1 MPGSP
6 GPQPAPDP
14 RDGRRLA
21 LVVAT
26 TRYADTSL
34 RQLRAPARDAVDLRD
49 LLADPQVGGFAV
61 TSVVDG
67 TAQQIRL
74 SVEEFLTG
82 RSLDDL
88 LVVYLSCHGLVDLRR
103 RLYFAATDTLKNRLA
118 ATGVEAQW
126 LLDQL
131 DDCRARRQVVILDC
145 CFSGAFAHGA
155 KGGDADL
162 ALGERFHGQGRGRV
176 VLTASRGSEY
186 SFEGEPVPGSAMP
199 GSVFTSALVDG
210 IRTGAADNDHD
221 GYISVDDAYA
231 YAFDQIRAADVQQT
245 PQRWLYGAEGT
256 ILLARSPAGITI
268 TPADVPEVLR
278 SGLDSSHPAI
288 RLGAVAALGEWLAD
302 DDPARVLAARLALR
316 QVADTDIP
324 RVATAAQTLLDP
336 PQSQPSPQH
345 GTPDPGTVTADPVTA
360 GRWRRLWPF
369 GRASRSLPAQ
379 PVEGATRG
387 PSRPAGSVRSRR
399 RRLVYAAAAA
409 LVVAAAGAAVTAL
422 ILDRGGPSGQAGPPA
437 GNEITAA
444 EPWRLFVTN
453 RTDDGCSVTVT
464 NTDTG
469 DPKVFAN
476 IWGEQQ
482 FQMPAA
488 GTFRWE
494 ADDPGCLVVKH
505 SGPGN
510 ATLPFSADADTGDTD
525 VFAAPK
531 APGKVVVQV
540 KEFNSYGS
548 CTFELVDAADGRRV
562 DVGTVDQGDDPRLP
576 LDPNGRTHV
585 YLARWSGCTI
595 QVSPQP

>member
-1 MPGSP
+1 MANLDGVVLQV
-6 GPQPAPDP
+6 QPAAGGDLDELMDVTGRLRAELLDLDVAAVDP
-14 RDGRRLA
+14 VSEATVPAYAMGLGSVA
-21 LVVAT
+21 GWLVVQLGT
-26 TRYADTSL
+26 VGG
-34 RQLRAPARDAVDLRD
+34 LRA
-49 LLADPQVGGFAV
+49 
-61 TSVVDG
+61 VVD
-67 TAQQIRL
+67 
-74 SVEEFLTG
+74 
-82 RSLDDL
+82 
-88 LVVYLSCHGLVDLRR
+88 VVRGW
-103 RLYFAATDTLKNRLA
+103 AARTN
-118 ATGVEAQW
+118 
-126 LLDQL
+126 
-131 DDCRARRQVVILDC
+131 
-145 CFSGAFAHGA
+145 
-155 KGGDADL
+155 
-162 ALGERFHGQGRGRV
+162 RV
-176 VLTASRGSEY
+176 VEVSCG
-186 SFEGEPVPGSAMP
+186 
-199 GSVFTSALVDG
+199 
-210 IRTGAADNDHD
+210 
-221 GYISVDDAYA
+221 
-231 YAFDQIRAADVQQT
+231 
-245 PQRWLYGAEGT
+245 
-256 ILLARSPAGITI
+256 GITI

-379 PVEGATRG
+379 PAEGATRG

-453 RTDDGCSVTVT
+453 TTGDGCSVTVT

-505 SGPGN
+505 AGPGN

-540 KEFNSYGS
+540 KEFNSYGT

-585 YLARWSGCTI
+585 YLARWSGWTI

>member
-1 MPGSP
+1 MPGLP
-6 GPQPAPDP
+6 GTQPAPDP

-74 SVEEFLTG
+74 SVEEFLSG

-199 GSVFTSALVDG
+199 GSVFTSALVAG
-210 IRTGAADNDHD
+210 IRSGAADNDHD

-268 TPADVPEVLR
+268 TPADVPETLR
-278 SGLDSSHPAI
+278 AGLDSSHPAI

-302 DDPARVLAARLALR
+302 ADPARVLAARQALR

-336 PQSQPSPQH
+336 PQSQPSPHH
-345 GTPDPGTVTADPVTA
+345 GRPGTETETPAPVPAD
-360 GRWRRLWPF
+360 RWRRLWPF

-379 PVEGATRG
+379 SAEGATRG
-387 PSRPAGSVRSRR
+387 PSRPAVTAWSRR

-409 LVVAAAGAAVTAL
+409 LVVAAAGVAVTAL

-453 RTDDGCSVTVT
+453 TTDDGCGVTVT

-482 FQMPAA
+482 FQMQAT

-505 SGPGN
+505 AGPGN
-510 ATLPFSADADTGDTD
+510 ATLPFSEDAGTGDTD

-531 APGKVVVQV
+531 APGKVIVQV
-540 KEFNSYGS
+540 KEFNSYGR
-548 CTFELVDAADGRRV
+548 CRFELRDAADGQRV
-562 DVGTVDQGDDPRLP
+562 DVRAVQNGEDPRVP
-576 LDPNGRTHV
+576 LDPNGRSHV
-585 YLARWSGCTI
+585 YLAAWDGCTI
-595 QVSPQP
+595 HVSI